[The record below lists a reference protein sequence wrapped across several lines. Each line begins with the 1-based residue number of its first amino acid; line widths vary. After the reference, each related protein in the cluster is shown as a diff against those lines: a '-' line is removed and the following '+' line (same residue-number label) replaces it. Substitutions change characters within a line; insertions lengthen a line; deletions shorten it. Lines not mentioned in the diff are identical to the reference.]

1 MKMKNLKS
9 ILSIVVIVTLI
20 QTVLFAQDSVEVSK
34 QKAKDVIEK
43 YLTAIGGRDALAK
56 VEDRTTIMR
65 GTAMGQS
72 ITLIAKQKSPNKL
85 RQEIKAGGMEQTVLF
100 DGEKGMMNAMNQ
112 KIEVKDKELE
122 ALKIE
127 ANMEF
132 MMNPESFGIKL
143 FYEGTE
149 KVNLKDANKIKMI
162 LPSGLRWFSYFDVES
177 GLKVKEE
184 KELQTQMGLMNQTFM
199 FEDYKE
205 VEGIKYPHKIVQ
217 SAGGQSIDVTVSS
230 IKVNKG
236 LADDIFVIIE

>member
-1 MKMKNLKS
+1 MKTIKS
-9 ILSIVVIVTLI
+9 FTLTLLFFIILAQLNV
-20 QTVLFAQDSVEVSK
+20 FAQDSLEISK

-43 YLTAIGGRDALAK
+43 YLNSIGGRDALAK

-132 MMNPESFGIKL
+132 MMDPESFGIKL
-143 FYEGTE
+143 FYEGIE
-149 KVNLKDANKIKMI
+149 KVNSKEANKIKMI

-177 GLKVKEE
+177 SLKVKEE

-199 FEDYKE
+199 FDDYKE
-205 VEGIKYPHKIVQ
+205 VDGVKYPHKIVQ